1 MVKPRAS
8 GPVSPYLMPGFYDR
22 ALAEGRHRDI
32 VGGRW
37 EETGEAQM
45 RLLLEAGLQPGH
57 RVLDI
62 GRVPC
67 GWAAC
72 WCPGWTRG
80 TTGPPTF
87 RAR

>member
-45 RLLLEAGLQPGH
+45 RLQIERRVVEWLRPLQFGVLLAILGEM
-57 RVLDI
+57 
-62 GRVPC
+62 
-67 GWAAC
+67 
-72 WCPGWTRG
+72 
-80 TTGPPTF
+80 
-87 RAR
+87 AREP